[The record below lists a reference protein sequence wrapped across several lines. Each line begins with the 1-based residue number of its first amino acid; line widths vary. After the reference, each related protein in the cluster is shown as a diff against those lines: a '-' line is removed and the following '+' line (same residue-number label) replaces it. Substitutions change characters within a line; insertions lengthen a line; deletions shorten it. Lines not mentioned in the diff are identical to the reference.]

1 MLPQL
6 LLDEQNETTGKQLK
20 CYGCGFDPCMAIHLG
35 VGLDDPHSSLPTQK
49 SLWFCY
55 LWKADLVLSTL
66 QNALV
71 SNSWKIKGTLKEELY
86 QKVKWVRDSSF
97 PHHEFNQELL
107 EK

>member
-49 SLWFCY
+49 
-55 LWKADLVLSTL
+55 TL
-66 QNALV
+66 
-71 SNSWKIKGTLKEELY
+71 
-86 QKVKWVRDSSF
+86 
-97 PHHEFNQELL
+97 
-107 EK
+107 